1 MSDPYFDI
9 SRYPKDNPT
18 DIAFTP
24 INKDVV
30 PKDYLKFKSDV
41 EAFVSTNKVLFKDD
55 KVTREQFYEE
65 VYSVTSLCFSGEK
78 GDLLIAKQALDDIK
92 EQVLSQH
99 WLKARSKIITNY
111 GIAALLISLFLL
123 LLRYFFDGPNSFYFT
138 SLIGTCIGSW
148 LSVAIRTKLLLF
160 DEIRQHISE
169 NASPYIR
176 CVFACVLSFACLIM
190 FKVGVI
196 EIKIGGFSSKDI
208 ETSVEI
214 AIALGIL
221 FGFGEK
227 YLIST
232 MDSKSKKAF
241 S

>member
-9 SRYPKDNPT
+9 SRYPKDSPT

-24 INKDVV
+24 ISKDVV
-30 PKDYLKFKSDV
+30 PKEYLKFKSDV
-41 EAFVSTNKVLFKDD
+41 EAFISTNKVLFKDD
-55 KVTREQFYEE
+55 AVTREQFYEE
-65 VYSVTSLCFSGEK
+65 VYSVASLCYSGEK
-78 GDLLIAKQALDDIK
+78 SDLLTAKQALDDIK
-92 EQVLSQH
+92 GEVLSQH
-99 WLKARSKIITNY
+99 WLKARSKILINY
-111 GIAALLISLFLL
+111 GIAALIISLLLFVSRFL
-123 LLRYFFDGPNSFYFT
+123 FDDNYSFYFI
-138 SLIGTCIGSW
+138 SLIGTCVGSW

-160 DEIRQHISE
+160 DEIRQNISE

-176 CVFACVLSFACLIM
+176 CIFACVLSFACLIM

-196 EIKIGGFSSKDI
+196 EIKLGGISSKEI
-208 ETSVEI
+208 GTSIEI

-221 FGFGEK
+221 FGFSEK

-232 MDSKSKKAF
+232 MDNKSKKAL